1 MLLASARSGRSLPRL
16 LLLAILLLGACKR
29 GGKTDVRD
37 LPPRSIAAAEDSLNA
52 AVVASTVDGLVVVV
66 TIDGPT
72 VHLDAATPA
81 RIPKARSTGG
91 GGDRVKAAGF
101 AKGARLSEVDVPDGV
116 VNTQENVGVVR
127 LTKRQVIIPLPAPR
141 PIDTV
146 EVSAPATG
154 ATARLDVRAAYE
166 AYCKATQRNEKF
178 CPN

>member
-101 AKGARLSEVDVPDGV
+101 AKGAR
-116 VNTQENVGVVR
+116 
-127 LTKRQVIIPLPAPR
+127 
-141 PIDTV
+141 DTV